1 LLPQIEKA
9 RISTLRKNKRCG
21 KYASTEVRQRARVE
35 QNKMAGQNS
44 LFGSAPYL

>member
-21 KYASTEVRQRARVE
+21 QCASTDTRQQGRAE
-35 QNKMAGQNS
+35 QNEMAGQNS